1 MSANSALAAV
11 PKPSVTANKGSVN
24 AVADIIQ
31 LSFQNL
37 PAKPSLL
44 SYVPAIPGGFSC
56 GEATKTSLTSPWLME
71 CTVGSQWGTVGGKPV
86 VAKDGGSLSATFTY
100 SGAPQ
105 NLYVKFTTTYATPT
119 GPSVDVADVHTC
131 SGGTVSSVSFLV
143 SGQNWTANTKLYNG
157 KTDISSYCTSPYNAS
172 SNNWVMSCS
181 PSAAFATAKLGKN
194 IVKLS
199 IQVPDQGGFTPKT
212 TATLNV
218 YKYPAGVCGT
228 SSAAKGQSAKTGGT
242 VPALATQI
250 TSISAG
256 EITACPAQVITL
268 GGLNISQSSSFAS
281 GKEFPG
287 TCVANG
293 SNFVCALSEN
303 LAITAPTK
311 YTLMLENQNI
321 TTGIKGYAFNNAL
334 TVYPASQ
341 IVCAQ
346 MSATCHDE
354 NAFNDGGSGTCRFLK
369 RSHYYIM
376 YDVYYRQSTQSAL
389 GSGISSS
396 GSPIVSSA
404 EDINGGAGIEMRLPM
419 TLGYSNSTAP
429 IWISSPSSGVNSS
442 DYYSLSSSFVCQNGT
457 LFSSGT
463 TDADSGTL
471 NALISGNYLG
481 DVIVRAYF
489 KAGLPTL
496 SGYQTIQDTCEL
508 TIMSAKGEVIK
519 LPLNFILSP

>member
-24 AVADIIQ
+24 AVADFIQ

-56 GEATKTSLTSPWLME
+56 GEATRASLSSPWLME

-105 NLYVKFTTTYATPT
+105 NLSVKFTTTYATPT

-131 SGGTVSSVSFLV
+131 SGGTVGSVSFLV

-228 SSAAKGQSAKTGGT
+228 SSAAKAQSAKSGKT

-256 EITACPAQVITL
+256 DIAACPDQVITL

-303 LAITAPTK
+303 LAITEPKK

-321 TTGIKGYAFNNAL
+321 TTGIKGYAFSNAL

-341 IVCAQ
+341 TVCAQ
-346 MSATCHDE
+346 MSATCNDE

-369 RSHYYIM
+369 KNDNYQQY
-376 YDVYYRQSTQSAL
+376 VANVFYRAGVASGAISYGLNVSIPSSTEVIE
-389 GSGISSS
+389 GGTGIQ
-396 GSPIVSSA
+396 I
-404 EDINGGAGIEMRLPM
+404 RLPI
-419 TLGYSNSTAP
+419 SVRSTNAP
-429 IWISSPSSGVNSS
+429 IWISSPSSGGDPT
-442 DYYSLSSSFVCQNGT
+442 DYFSLSSSFVCSNGA

-463 TDADSGTL
+463 VDADAGTL
-471 NALISGNYLG
+471 QGDVSGSGNYLG

-489 KAGLPTL
+489 KASLL
-496 SGYQTIQDTCEL
+496 ADSGASGNESCEL
-508 TIMSAKGEVIK
+508 VIMSAKGEVIR
-519 LPLNFILSP
+519 LPMIFSYNAN